1 MYGNPYS
8 FETNYS
14 QELVL
19 NLDEQDIGQIINI
32 TVDFY

>member
-14 QELVL
+14 QEMVIPLEKV
-19 NLDEQDIGQIINI
+19 NGVINKI
-32 TVDFY
+32 